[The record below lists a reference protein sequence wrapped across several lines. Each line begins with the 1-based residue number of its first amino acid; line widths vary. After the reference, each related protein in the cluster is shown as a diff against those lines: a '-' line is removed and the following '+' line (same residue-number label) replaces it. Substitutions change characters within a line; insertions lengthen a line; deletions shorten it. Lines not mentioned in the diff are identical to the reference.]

1 MSRFAVIL
9 PAAGMSTR
17 MSGYQKKKPFMEL
30 KGRPVWVR
38 TAELFAGRSDVCQ
51 TILVISPDDLEWFHE
66 TYRANLAF
74 LQIQVVAGGR
84 SRAESVAN
92 ALAAVTDEAE
102 YVAVHDAARPLL
114 VPKWID
120 GVFSAAIAHK
130 AVIPGLPV
138 TSTVKRTTVAS
149 TIAETVDRTRLV
161 LAQTPQVF
169 EKELL
174 RQAFAVYGPLASA
187 TDEASMVEA
196 MGHPVY
202 VVEGWPMNIKI
213 TTSEDFR
220 LAELFVNALPRP
232 AAGGSGHPFGDE
244 LWR

>member
-1 MSRFAVIL
+1 MPRFAVIL
-9 PAAGMSTR
+9 PAAGKSTR
-17 MSGYQKKKPFMEL
+17 MSGYQKKKPFIEL

-38 TAELFAGRSDVCQ
+38 TAELFIGRSDVCQ
-51 TILVISPDDLEWFHE
+51 TILVISPDDLEWFRE

-74 LQIQVVAGGR
+74 LEIQVVAGGS

-92 ALAAVTDEAE
+92 ALAAVADDAE
-102 YVAVHDAARPLL
+102 FVAVHDAARPLL

-120 GVFSAAIAHK
+120 SVFSAAITHK
-130 AVIPGLPV
+130 AAIPGLPV
-138 TSTVKRTTVAS
+138 TSTVKRTTAAS

-169 EKELL
+169 EKHLL
-174 RQAFAVYGPLASA
+174 RQAFAEFRPLASA

-202 VVEGWPMNIKI
+202 VVDGWPMNIKI

-220 LAELFVNALPRP
+220 LAELFVNALPKP
-232 AAGGSGHPFGDE
+232 AAGGFGDPFGDE